1 MALTYNALGNTP
13 NTINRIVTSDAT
25 VADGDLR
32 SMRVSNYGVPT
43 PVGFFG
49 ANYIG
54 DFDNPLF
61 FRRLLA
67 ATMQFIGATTP
78 EQVSGLAS
86 LPLYFFQIQPGVNPP
101 LEAALALAF
110 PNGRFL
116 EAPFFENIWREAFN
130 PIMSVMTPAFVS
142 FEDTLGVSAPR
153 WADISMLLAYP
164 SVDVPVDDAS
174 VIQVKIFHS
183 LTY

>member
-1 MALTYNALGNTP
+1 MTITYAALGNTP
-13 NTINRIVTSDAT
+13 CTINRSVASDAT
-25 VADGDLR
+25 VADGDVR
-32 SMRVSNYGVPT
+32 AMRVSNYGVPT

-61 FRRLLA
+61 FRKLLA
-67 ATMQFIGATTP
+67 ATMQLIGATAP
-78 EQVSGLAS
+78 EQVSGLTG
-86 LPLYFFQIQPGVNPP
+86 LPLYAFQIQPGVNPVFD
-101 LEAALALAF
+101 ASWALAF

-116 EAPFFENIWREAFN
+116 EAPFFENIWREAFS
-130 PIMSVMTPAFVS
+130 PVMTVMTPAFLA
-142 FEDTLGVSAPR
+142 FENTLGVSAPR

-164 SVDVPVDDAS
+164 SVDVPATDDT
-174 VIQVKIFHS
+174 VMQVKIFHS